1 MIRRS
6 KWDTKMNAPGKSV
19 TPLKKCEI
27 IGEIDDGVFK
37 FMVFCLW
44 YNNICPFILYE
55 ASCPL
60 EVKYA
65 DGELERLGCA
75 FVKYETKEQAVA
87 AIEDLNGKHKM
98 EVVYIYWAA
107 TQTPSA
113 TRIETTPP
121 AALCGSTITT
131 LRDGT
136 DEGEAHPDKCDDIHL
151 LYALQE
157 T

>member
-1 MIRRS
+1 M
-6 KWDTKMNAPGKSV
+6 
-19 TPLKKCEI
+19 
-27 IGEIDDGVFK
+27 
-37 FMVFCLW
+37 
-44 YNNICPFILYE
+44 YN
-55 ASCPL
+55 
-60 EVKYA
+60 
-65 DGELERLGCA
+65 
-75 FVKYETKEQAVA
+75 KEQAVA

-98 EVVYIYWAA
+98 EGPFTGQWLPPYNTTPTFPAFPVTEAVKLTLVNGLVGSGAA